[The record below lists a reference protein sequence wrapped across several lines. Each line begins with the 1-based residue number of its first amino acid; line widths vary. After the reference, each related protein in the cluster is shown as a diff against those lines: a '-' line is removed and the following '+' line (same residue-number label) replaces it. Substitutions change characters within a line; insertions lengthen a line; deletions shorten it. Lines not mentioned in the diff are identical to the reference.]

1 MVYVSK
7 PVVVAALIITPA
19 IAAPITDIAGSEEQ
33 YTREYE
39 DSQFE
44 ARDPAGGKLFSALR
58 RTGRIAGGA
67 LNHAGNIAT
76 IGSLFSGRDL
86 ESEDFEA
93 REPLKFN
100 VAKLKSV
107 GRGAGKAL
115 DRAGTFATIAS
126 MFRSQPQGQQ
136 PRGLEDS
143 ELEARE
149 PGRGW
154 EIGKKAFLA
163 SSAAAAFGGMI
174 APIFKR
180 PKNPTYKRG
189 FEDEDLF
196 ERDFDED
203 LFERDLEIDADL
215 FERYFDDE
223 EFYGREFDELEER
236 AINPATLLRVGQA
249 LGRGVKYV
257 VPAAGFAGFGL
268 GVAAKL
274 RSRDFDEG
282 LEMYERDAG
291 SALDELD

>member
-7 PVVVAALIITPA
+7 PVVVAALIIAPA
-19 IAAPITDIAGSEEQ
+19 IAAPVSDIAGSEEQ

-44 ARDPAGGKLFSALR
+44 AR
-58 RTGRIAGGA
+58 
-67 LNHAGNIAT
+67 
-76 IGSLFSGRDL
+76 
-86 ESEDFEA
+86 
-93 REPLKFN
+93 EPLRLN
-100 VAKLKSV
+100 LGKLKSV

-115 DRAGTFATIAS
+115 DRVGTVATIAS
-126 MFRSQPQGQQ
+126 IFRSQPQGQQ
-136 PRGLEDS
+136 QPREFEDLG
-143 ELEARE
+143 LEARE

-154 EIGKKAFLA
+154 ELGKKAFLA
-163 SSAAAAFGGMI
+163 GSAAAAFGTMI

-189 FEDEDLF
+189 FEDEDIF

-203 LFERDLEIDADL
+203 LFERDFEIDSDL
-215 FERYFDDE
+215 LERYFDDE
-223 EFYGREFDELEER
+223 EFYGREFGELEER
-236 AINPATLLRVGQA
+236 AINPGSLLRIGKA

-257 VPAAGFAGFGL
+257 VPAAGLAGFGL

-282 LEMYERDAG
+282 LEVYEREAG